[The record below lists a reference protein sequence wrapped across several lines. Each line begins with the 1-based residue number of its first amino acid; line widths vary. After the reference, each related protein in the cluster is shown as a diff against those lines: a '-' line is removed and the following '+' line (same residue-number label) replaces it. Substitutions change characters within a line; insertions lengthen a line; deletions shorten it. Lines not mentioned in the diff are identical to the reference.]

1 MPVGRMA
8 VLIAQ
13 YLRGKHRPSYL
24 KNSFMETDKCIVV
37 GVADP
42 FMTGRKRQQKVY
54 RHHTGYPGGLK
65 EFSFKD
71 VVAKRPERVI
81 EEAVYGML
89 PKNSLR
95 REIMKKGLI
104 LIREPYHN
112 YQHVGLPQFT
122 NPLPADINQAMG
134 FKDITAENSVIKFVK
149 GEIPEQFKD
158 LPMDIDPAIATPEMA
173 KKKTHEFRR
182 GEIKKGLYF

>member
-1 MPVGRMA
+1 M
-8 VLIAQ
+8 
-13 YLRGKHRPSYL
+13 
-24 KNSFMETDKCIVV
+24 
-37 GVADP
+37 
-42 FMTGRKRQQKVY
+42 Y

-95 REIMKKGLI
+95 KDIMKRGLI

-112 YQHVGLPQFT
+112 FQHVGLPQFT
-122 NPLPADINQAMG
+122 EPLPDDINEAMG
-134 FKDITAENSVIKFVK
+134 FKNMTPENTTIKFVK
-149 GEIPEQFKD
+149 GKVPEEFANF
-158 LPMDIDPAIATPEMA
+158 PMDIDPAIGTPEMA
-173 KKKTHEFRR
+173 KKKTHEFHK
-182 GEIKKGLYF
+182 GQIKTGLYMAKTPRGLNRYKSYK